1 MAINIDDFIAAQ
13 QEAKSYLSRFQSAV
27 SEFQETGNWMG
38 GKYNVSMNPTSSPK
52 NLTKESIDSL
62 DEAERTRVRSFLGES
77 SVSSRRA
84 QLSADVDR
92 AAFRAERKGM
102 RVSQNIT
109 DVEDF
114 SDEEYA
120 RLKSRTD
127 ELYKLDD
134 AAYNDLF
141 KKYNIPIPGTDD
153 SVKYLTH
160 SGAPELQGGALD
172 PSRTIG
178 DELNGMMGNTK
189 ALNRMQS
196 SELSR
201 VNEGN
206 TTQLQK
212 LQLAKEEFST
222 TGKISGELNHFTNDT
237 AKGVD
242 PTTGQWYSRSSDE
255 VSQILDSNISEAQRL
270 ARQYGT
276 LLDLSGGGEGGFIS
290 AAPASAGVHR
300 GYFGRTTWGSGLG
313 QVVKSVE
320 EAGDIS
326 ESTGGRGTAYL
337 MRATNLNSSS
347 ILGAESYEIG
357 LAGRNVPIAGLSS
370 RINSGIRREGQRHA
384 DEIFP
389 AWALEQL
396 EKDSARVVSGEIPLR
411 EVYGEETSKL
421 LGIGEGSADVI
432 APKDVITP
440 KGFMTPELEQAKSY
454 LARFEAA
461 VSEFKET
468 GSFMA
473 EKHDVVINPQ
483 NKPRNWTS
491 QLMAEVASE
500 DNIPVEKFV
509 AENFNDERFN
519 ARIAQLKGDV
529 ETAGFRAE
537 RKGMRVAQNVTD
549 VEDFTQEEWR
559 ALVTRNQEL
568 IDMGEME
575 RGKLFKGFEGTI
587 PGTADEKIAYAIH
600 AGSPELQG
608 GKLDPNFTRGI
619 GKAGFGLGGDTKGA
633 NLHHISN
640 AKDKLAKRATDTTYV
655 DKLAY
660 ERVTEQFKRQLEVV
674 EEGGGFLSAG
684 SPAGGMPGAYFGR
697 TDWGTS
703 ATAKVATESA
713 ELASD
718 LGSSTGGRGS
728 LWLMRGVDEFT
739 VSRSKFIGGDGLE
752 TPILGAHKPIAGLSS
767 RVRNYGNYTF
777 GVDVA
782 EQGVQTLDG
791 RLRRGLENP
800 SQRLAEDVQFAWM
813 EKTLR
818 EDSARVAAG
827 QVPVREIYGDQAY
840 KIAFGAEEDTAA
852 IAARVSSRTIPETI
866 EEGLEKVVQRSGA
879 SSRLLGAATDASAA
893 VAGGMNN
900 SGALRSA
907 GTALTILKGR
917 L

>member
-396 EKDSARVVSGEIPLR
+396 EKDSARVASGEIPLR
-411 EVYGEETSKL
+411 QVYGEETSKL

-432 APKDVITP
+432 APKDITP
-440 KGFMTPELEQAKSY
+440 PKAFMTPELEQAKSY
-454 LARFEAA
+454 LARFESA

-473 EKHDVVINPQ
+473 EKHDVVINPR

-491 QLMAEVASE
+491 QLMAEAAKE
-500 DNIPVEKFV
+500 DNIPVEQFV
-509 AENFNDERFN
+509 RENFNDERFN
-519 ARIAQLKGDV
+519 ARIAELREDV
-529 ETAGFRAE
+529 NRAGFRAE
-537 RKGMRVAQNVTD
+537 RKGMRAAQNITD
-549 VEDFTQEEWR
+549 VEDFSENEFE
-559 ALVTRNQEL
+559 ALVKRNEEIKAMSGL
-568 IDMGEME
+568 E
-575 RGKLFKGFEGTI
+575 RDRLFLGFEQTI
-587 PGTADEKIAYAIH
+587 PGTADEKLSYAIH
-600 AGSPELQG
+600 AGAPELQG
-608 GKLDPNFTRGI
+608 GKLDPNFTKGSDII
-619 GKAGFGLGGDTKGA
+619 GSGAAGDTKAA
-633 NLHHISN
+633 NLRHLQM
-640 AKDKLAKRATDTTYV
+640 AKLDKIRDLEADVSPGLDR
-655 DKLAY
+655 
-660 ERVTEQFKRQLEVV
+660 RLEVARRQV
-674 EEGGGFLSAG
+674 GVAEEGGGFLSAG
-684 SPAGGMPGAYFGR
+684 KPSGGMAGGYFGR
-697 TDWGTS
+697 TQWQGAAFD
-703 ATAKVATESA
+703 KVVTESS
-713 ELASD
+713 ELATD
-718 LGSSTGGRGS
+718 LGRSTGGRGT
-728 LWLMRGVDEFT
+728 LHLMRGVKDFT
-739 VSRSKFIGGDGLE
+739 VSDSRFIGGDFGE
-752 TPILGAHKPIAGLSS
+752 TPILGAHKPMAGLSS
-767 RVRNYGNYTF
+767 RGKAGIVEG
-777 GVDVA
+777 GIEVSS
-782 EQGVQTLDG
+782 GVQDAESILK
-791 RLRRGLENP
+791 RGLKDP

-813 EKTLR
+813 EKVIK

-827 QVPVREIYGDQAY
+827 QVPIREIYGETAY
-840 KIAFGAEEDTAA
+840 KMSFGAEEDTAA

-879 SSRLLGAATDASAA
+879 SSRLLGAATEASAA

-900 SGALRSA
+900 SGALRGA
-907 GTALTILKGR
+907 GTALTVLRG
-917 L
+917 LT

>member
-141 KKYNIPIPGTDD
+141 KQYNIPIPGTDD

-212 LQLAKEEFST
+212 LQSAQEEFSR

-396 EKDSARVVSGEIPLR
+396 EKDSAKVASGEIPLR
-411 EVYGEETSKL
+411 QVYGEETSKL

-432 APKDVITP
+432 APKDITP
-440 KGFMTPELEQAKSY
+440 PKAFMTPELEQAKSY
-454 LARFEAA
+454 LARFESA
-461 VSEFKET
+461 VSEFQET
-468 GSFMA
+468 GNWMG
-473 EKHDVVINPQ
+473 EKHRVSIDPNSQP
-483 NKPRNWTS
+483 KNWTT
-491 QLMAEVASE
+491 QLMVEAASE
-500 DNIPVEKFV
+500 DNISLEQLIK
-509 AENFNDERFN
+509 EDFNDERFN
-519 ARIAQLKGDV
+519 ARITQLRGDV

-549 VEDFTQEEWR
+549 VEDFTQEEWK
-559 ALVTRNQEL
+559 ALVTRNEEIKAMDL
-568 IDMGEME
+568 SE
-575 RGKLFKGFEGTI
+575 RSKLFTGFEGTI
-587 PGTADEKIAYAIH
+587 PGTADEKLAYAIH
-600 AGSPELQG
+600 AGAPELQG
-608 GKLDPNFTRGI
+608 GKLDPNFTRGSDR
-619 GKAGFGLGGDTKGA
+619 AGSNFGGDTKQA
-633 NLHHISN
+633 NASFIKN
-640 AKDKLAKRATDTTYV
+640 AKDELKKGGITGSEKRLEAG
-655 DKLAY
+655 A
-660 ERVTEQFKRQLEVV
+660 RQLGVI

-684 SPAGGMPGAYFGR
+684 KPSDGMATGYFGR
-697 TDWGTS
+697 IEWDGT
-703 ATAKVATESA
+703 AAAKVITESG

-718 LGSSTGGRGS
+718 LGGSTGGRGTA
-728 LWLMRGVDEFT
+728 WLIRGVDDLT
-739 VSRSKFIGGDGLE
+739 VGRSAFIGGDAGE

-767 RVRNYGNYTF
+767 RIKATPAHPI
-777 GVDVA
+777 GVEISVGAQDA
-782 EQGVQTLDG
+782 ESILK
-791 RLRRGLENP
+791 RGLENP
-800 SQRLAEDVQFAWM
+800 TQRLAQDVEFAWM
-813 EKTLR
+813 EKTIR

-827 QVPVREIYGDQAY
+827 QVPIREIYGDQAY
-840 KIAFGAEEDTAA
+840 KVAFGAEEDTAA

-879 SSRLLGAATDASAA
+879 SSRLLGAATEASAA

-900 SGALRSA
+900 SGALRGA
-907 GTALTILKGR
+907 GTALTVLRG
-917 L
+917 LT